1 MDAVE
6 VECVEALNR
15 LSEAGQTDGNPSFFQ
30 SSCPGGQMFTSS
42 KSRGKTSYST
52 SNTTKSGGAFTC
64 FVPGCFN
71 KKRNPELSFYNF
83 LDGKKPGIKGISK
96 EVDTSDFPKGYSP
109 TTGHRVCSEHF
120 PGGKKNYKNCLPTIV
135 PKTIKPTPTNPRPT
149 TKARNRTVANPSE
162 VPAQQGRCRLF
173 SEVEQDTFDVQNIE
187 PEETLQSGTEENTN
201 LSILLREQ
209 IAELTKENKRLKSE
223 NERQRTQINKL
234 KEKLK
239 IKWIKSRNILLV
251 NFTIL
256 TRKKTKIQIFVGKS
270 QKQNKSFKKRLRH
283 F

>member
-1 MDAVE
+1 METLAFFKALALVDRCLAALKVEWRLRTLRRTRQNLAVH
-6 VECVEALNR
+6 
-15 LSEAGQTDGNPSFFQ
+15 
-30 SSCPGGQMFTSS
+30 
-42 KSRGKTSYST
+42 SRVLYLAAST
-52 SNTTKSGGAFTC
+52 TT
-64 FVPGCFN
+64 
-71 KKRNPELSFYNF
+71 RILSFRSTIF
-83 LDGKKPGIKGISK
+83 ETEKSQESK
-96 EVDTSDFPKGYSP
+96 EFRKKWIHLTSRKDISL
-109 TTGHRVCSEHF
+109 TTGHSVCSEYF

-135 PKTIKPTPTNPRPT
+135 TKTIKPTPTNPRPT
-149 TKARNRTVANPSE
+149 TKARNRTVPNPSE

-187 PEETLQSGTEENTN
+187 PEETLQSGTDENTN

-209 IAELTKENKRLKSE
+209 TAELTKENKRLKSE

-239 IKWIKSRNILLV
+239 IKWIKWIKSRNILLV

-270 QKQNKSFKKRLRH
+270 QEQNKSFKKRLRH
-283 F
+283 FRLVRRLKLLFRKLHQT